1 MTATQTI
8 AAPVRTYCSRSNA
21 LFRLFLP
28 FFFILSYR
36 LYFYLQPSSGLF
48 AYSFRIAAS
57 GLKRIARSAGNNPAT
72 IPITTANISASRVR

>member
-1 MTATQTI
+1 MTAMQTT

-21 LFRLFLP
+21 LFRLFLL

-36 LYFYLQPSSGLF
+36 LYFYLPPSSGLF
-48 AYSFRIAAS
+48 SYSFRIAAS
-57 GLKRIARSAGNNPAT
+57 GLKRIARSAGNNPAS